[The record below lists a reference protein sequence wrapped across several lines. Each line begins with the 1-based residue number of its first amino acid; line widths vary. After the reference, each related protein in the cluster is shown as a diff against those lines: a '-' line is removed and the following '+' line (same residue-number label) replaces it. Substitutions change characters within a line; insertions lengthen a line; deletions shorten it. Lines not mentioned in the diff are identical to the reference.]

1 MRAAGT
7 RVPLSV
13 LLALGP
19 GFLNIGSVS
28 GTAQHPAQVDNRLG
42 VDVLM
47 RGTSKNSV
55 ADPTVTATRS
65 SRCSTTEPIASSKE
79 TTPCHSMLWL
89 TGCWKIWR
97 SVLR

>member
-1 MRAAGT
+1 M
-7 RVPLSV
+7 PQSV
-13 LLALGP
+13 LLTPGP

-28 GTAQHPAQVDNRLG
+28 GAAQHPTQVGNRLG

-47 RGTSKNSV
+47 RRDVEEFGPGPDSNGNM
-55 ADPTVTATRS
+55 P
-65 SRCSTTEPIASSKE
+65 SRYSTTEPIAFSKE
-79 TTPCHSMLWL
+79 TTACHSMLWL